1 MSSAPMAVWALTG
14 PAGAGKSAVSE
25 ILRRAGAVVIDGDR
39 LGHELLSRPEI
50 QARIVSE
57 IGPGYVQDGE
67 VDRAALG
74 ALVFADPGAL
84 AGLNTI
90 MHGPLSALATEKL
103 DILAAA
109 GEHELAV
116 FEAAVYFL
124 LPSPLAVDLVVAVVA
139 PVEQRLQRLVARS
152 GGALSAEDARR
163 RLEAQENLE
172 AHWARADEIIVND
185 GTLDELEARTLRI
198 WPRGK
203 PGRETQP

>member
-1 MSSAPMAVWALTG
+1 MSSAAMAVWALTG

-25 ILRRAGAVVIDGDR
+25 ILTRAGAVVIDGDR
-39 LGHELLSRPEI
+39 LGHELLARPDV
-50 QARIVSE
+50 QAQIARE
-57 IGPGYVQDGE
+57 FGPGYIQDGK
-67 VDRAALG
+67 VDRATLG
-74 ALVFADPGAL
+74 ALVFADPEAL
-84 AGLNTI
+84 AKLNTI

-103 DILAAA
+103 DILVAA

-124 LPSPLAVDLVVAVVA
+124 LPSPPAVDLVVAVVA

-152 GGALSAEDARR
+152 GGALSAQDARR